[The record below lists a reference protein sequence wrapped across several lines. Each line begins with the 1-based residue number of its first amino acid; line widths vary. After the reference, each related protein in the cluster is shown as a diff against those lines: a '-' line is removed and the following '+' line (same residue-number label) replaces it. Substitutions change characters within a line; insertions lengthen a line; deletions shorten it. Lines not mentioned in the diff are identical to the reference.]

1 MTQLDNNIDPSEI
14 SKFAAMADYWWNP
27 TGRLKALH
35 DINPLRLGYIDGR
48 AGLAGKKVLDVGCGG
63 GILSEAMA
71 ASGAEVTGIDMS
83 REPLGAAISHMETSG
98 PEHFLPALNRRS
110 ICRPPP
116 RYI

>member
-48 AGLAGKKVLDVGCGG
+48 APPGREK
-63 GILSEAMA
+63 
-71 ASGAEVTGIDMS
+71 GA
-83 REPLGAAISHMETSG
+83 
-98 PEHFLPALNRRS
+98 
-110 ICRPPP
+110 
-116 RYI
+116 